1 MDKQIILRKIT
12 SLKRCIARIEEK
24 IPETSEELQADYDS
38 QDIVSLNLQRAV
50 QVCVD
55 IAAHLNAQLA
65 VRVPESMVEGFENL
79 NKAGIISKKI
89 CERMKKSVGF
99 RNIAVHEYSTINW
112 DIVFSVS
119 TTDLDD
125 FRQFSKEIIT
135 WMNQKILLDT
145 DKHG

>member
-1 MDKQIILRKIT
+1 MNLSIDKQAILRKIA
-12 SLKRCIARIEEK
+12 SLKRCIDRIEEK
-24 IPETSEELQADYDS
+24 IPETSEKLQTDYDS

-50 QVCVD
+50 QICVD

-65 VRVPESMVEGFENL
+65 VRAPESMIKSFENL
-79 NKAGIISKKI
+79 NRLGIISDKI

-119 TTDLDD
+119 TTNLND
-125 FRQFSKEIIT
+125 FRQFSKEIVT
-135 WMNQKILLDT
+135 WMNK
-145 DKHG
+145 